1 MMGRHAKQN
10 ELWSEP
16 VNLARRIPEDHP
28 LRKLK
33 SVLELDFV
41 RQEVA
46 GCYGSNGNV
55 SVDPVVI
62 IKMMLLLFWDNVRSE
77 RELMRVIPLRID
89 YLWFLGYS
97 LEDEVPDHSV
107 LSKARRRWGVEVF
120 ERLFSQSVQQC
131 LDAGLIDGRKLHA
144 DSSLVRADASLNS
157 VVRITLAK
165 LDEPASD
172 EPKKA
177 GTPVNSTYQAATDPD
192 SALVRHSGG
201 KSLPS
206 YKNHR
211 ALDDKAGVITA
222 TKTTNGVRDDGA
234 ELVGLVSAH
243 QEKTGVKPK
252 AVVADCKYGTTEN
265 FIALGEQ
272 GIRTHMG
279 DLRSRLRNHHL
290 EDIYPSERF
299 IYDEQSDSYTCPAGQ
314 TLYHHHFNNHR
325 GYHEYRARKGVC
337 QSCALAAQCTRAKA
351 GRSVNRY
358 PGHELLE
365 RARRQSSGPAAH
377 RDRKRRQWFQERN
390 FGEAATQHG
399 FKRARWR
406 GLRKQTVQDNLIAA
420 LQNFKILLRSKC
432 GGHSAAMKR
441 VKGCLAS
448 VRAAFRCL
456 CSWKSDS
463 FSLTAIY
470 PISNF

>member
-1 MMGRHAKQN
+1 MGMHAKQN

-28 LRKLK
+28 LRRLK

-41 RQEVA
+41 RQEVVR
-46 GCYGSNGNV
+46 CYGSNGNV

-62 IKMMLLLFWDNVRSE
+62 IKLMILLFWDNVRSE

-177 GTPVNSTYQAATDPD
+177 RTPINESYQAATDPD

-279 DLRSRLRNHHL
+279 DLRSRQRNHHL

-299 IYDEQSDSYTCPAGQ
+299 AYDEQSDSYICPAGQ
-314 TLYHHHFNNHR
+314 TLFHHHFNNHR

-365 RARRQSSGPAAH
+365 RARRQASGPAAR

-406 GLRKQTVQDNLIAA
+406 GLQKQTVQDNLIAA
-420 LQNFKILLRSKC
+420 LQNFKILLRSKH
-432 GGHSAAMKR
+432 GGLSAAMKWLNGR
-441 VKGCLAS
+441 LTFL
-448 VRAAFRCL
+448 RAAVQCL
-456 CSWKSDS
+456 CSSKSDL
-463 FSLTAIY
+463 FSLNVIPPTQ
-470 PISNF
+470 NF